1 MKLLVLPGDGIGPE
15 IVEATVA
22 ALEALDAARGLGL
35 SLERA
40 EIGLAALAAHG
51 TAVPDDLTARAFEAD
66 GVLLGPVSTEHY
78 PPAAEGGIN
87 ASAWFRTRMDLYCN
101 MRPSRTLPGVP
112 ARGGAMDLVIMREN
126 TEGFYADRNMAAGS
140 GEFMPSPDMAMAIG
154 KVTRAGCER
163 IARAAFELARRRRKR
178 VTAVHKVNVLKLY
191 SGLFLE
197 AVRDVQAG
205 YPDVTVDTVIVDA
218 MAALLVRSPE
228 RFDVVVTTNMF
239 GDILSDEAA
248 ELAGGLGLAGSL
260 NFGDV
265 HAVAQAAHGSAPDI
279 EGQDIAN
286 PAAFMWS
293 TAMLLEHLGA
303 RSQRRDLVEAGAA
316 LSATVDALLGD
327 PATRTK
333 DLGGALGTKA
343 FGAAVAK
350 ALAAN

>member
-1 MKLLVLPGDGIGPE
+1 MKFMVLPGDGIGPE
-15 IVEATVA
+15 IVRATVT
-22 ALEALDAARGLGL
+22 ALRALNDAHGLGL
-35 SLERA
+35 ELEEA
-40 EIGLAALAAHG
+40 EIGLAALKTQG
-51 TAVPDDLTARAFEAD
+51 TTVPDDVVERAFAAA

-78 PPAAEGGIN
+78 PPASEGGIN
-87 ASAWFRTRMDLYCN
+87 ASAFFRTRMDLYCN
-101 MRPSRTLPGVP
+101 MRPSRTLPGLP
-112 ARGGAMDLVIMREN
+112 SRAGTMDLVVMREN

-140 GEFMPSPDMAMAIG
+140 GEFMPTPDIAMAVG
-154 KVTRAGCER
+154 KVTRQGCER
-163 IARAAFELARRRRKR
+163 IARASFELAMRRDRR
-178 VTAVHKVNVLKLY
+178 VTAVHKVNVFKMY

-197 AVRDVQAG
+197 AVRDVG
-205 YPDVTVDTVIVDA
+205 KDYPDVAVDTVIVDA

-228 RFDVVVTTNMF
+228 RFDVICTTNMF

-260 NFGDV
+260 NFGDR

-293 TAMLLEHLGA
+293 TAMLLQHLGGT
-303 RSQRRDLVEAGAA
+303 RQRRDLAEAGAA
-316 LSATVDALLGD
+316 LSSAVDRLLGD

-333 DLGGALGTKA
+333 DLGGALGTQA

-350 ALAAN
+350 AVRGT